1 MPSNGRPQSRDPFSQ
16 LDARLVVGAIVTDI
30 DHGVDAGGLRV
41 LQRLGRGQ
49 RLAQVQEVRVG
60 IDQATGSG
68 FSIRGNKT
76 PPSEV
81 WVRGA
86 SLPHSLAVAQ
96 GAFRSAFTCAAILPA
111 VSGRNG
117 EIK

>member
-1 MPSNGRPQSRDPFSQ
+1 MSADGRPQLRKALGQVQAAP
-16 LDARLVVGAIVTDI
+16 VVGGIVADI
-30 DHGVDAGGLRV
+30 DHGLHPRGPRILEGLLR
-41 LQRLGRGQ
+41 RQ
-49 RLAQVQEVRVG
+49 RLAQIQEVGVR

-86 SLPHSLAVAQ
+86 SLPHSRAVAH
-96 GAFRSAFTCAAILPA
+96 GVFGSALIWAATLPA

-117 EIK
+117 AIR